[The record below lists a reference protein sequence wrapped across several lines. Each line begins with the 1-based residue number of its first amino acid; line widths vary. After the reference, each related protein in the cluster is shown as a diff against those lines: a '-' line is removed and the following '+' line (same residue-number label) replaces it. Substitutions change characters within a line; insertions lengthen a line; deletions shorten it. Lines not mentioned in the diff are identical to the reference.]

1 VDLWLERGRSSVEDD
16 GTVRPEVEEVR
27 PRTSS
32 NLFVRKKYDLVE
44 LNFECSVLGVRVCF
58 VVLMFPFNPPELYG
72 FRVQIYTYQI
82 NGSILFFSPSSGKNW
97 GSKNVRRSKTISSV
111 LSWSIF
117 LDAPFNILVSFN

>member
-82 NGSILFFSPSSGKNW
+82 NGSILFFFLRLVKIGGRNRPSFKNNFL
-97 GSKNVRRSKTISSV
+97 SAQLEYFSRR
-111 LSWSIF
+111 
-117 LDAPFNILVSFN
+117 PF

>member
-44 LNFECSVLGVRVCF
+44 LNFECSVLE
-58 VVLMFPFNPPELYG
+58 LMRACVFCRFDVPVQPTGIVWFSGPNLY
-72 FRVQIYTYQI
+72 
-82 NGSILFFSPSSGKNW
+82 
-97 GSKNVRRSKTISSV
+97 
-111 LSWSIF
+111 LS
-117 LDAPFNILVSFN
+117 N